1 VLGRDTFGASLLA
14 AAGFQVVPDDP
25 KGRYPV
31 RGLDDL
37 VEMAPDVVL
46 LPDEPYPFGP
56 RDREELGD
64 RGLRVR
70 QVDGTGLW
78 WWGPR
83 TPTAIGDLR
92 RLARHLRRRR
102 RTGKA

>member
-1 VLGRDTFGASLLA
+1 VL
-14 AAGFQVVPDDP
+14 PDDP
-25 KGRYPV
+25 AGRYPV
-31 RGLDDL
+31 LTLDTL
-37 VEMAPDVVL
+37 VALAPDVVL

-56 RDREELGD
+56 RDVEGLRA

-70 QVDGTGLW
+70 QVDGTSLW

-92 RLARHLRRRR
+92 RMARHLRRPRR
-102 RTGKA
+102 SVRSRTGQP